1 MKMLFAIDGEL
12 QRKVSLS
19 FCLVDFDVQRWKKKY
34 KKGDE
39 KHQRQQ
45 QITVPCGGRLSGG
58 AELGVILINKAK
70 SSKEKR
76 WKGKFE
82 KVTPTKKKADESEGK
97 MKSGLG
103 VAVVFF
109 HLLLCSFFSSLH
121 WFNIRSSSLRGE
133 SWELQARIFIF
144 SVQPTQAE
152 PENRLIWIWIIFH
165 PLWFS

>member
-82 KVTPTKKKADESEGK
+82 KVTPTKKKL
-97 MKSGLG
+97 MKAKEKWSPGWGWRL
-103 VAVVFF
+103 
-109 HLLLCSFFSSLH
+109 FFSISCFALFFLFYIGSIFAPH
-121 WFNIRSSSLRGE
+121 PSAAKVGSCKRGFSSFLFNQLKPSP
-133 SWELQARIFIF
+133 RIVWYEF
-144 SVQPTQAE
+144 E
-152 PENRLIWIWIIFH
+152 
-165 PLWFS
+165 